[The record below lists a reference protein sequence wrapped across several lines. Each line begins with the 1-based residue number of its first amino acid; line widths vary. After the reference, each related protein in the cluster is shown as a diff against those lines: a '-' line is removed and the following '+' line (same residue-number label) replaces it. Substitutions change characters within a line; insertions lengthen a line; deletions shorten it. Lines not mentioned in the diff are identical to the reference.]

1 MSFNER
7 TQRALHENTTSVLEI
22 PGSQTHSP
30 GIWSRSYFHIKL
42 WLSLLTANSVLY
54 LRVPFIQ
61 LALRQ
66 GIGYQEHTH
75 KCHAW
80 NIWQV

>member
-1 MSFNER
+1 MR
-7 TQRALHENTTSVLEI
+7 TRHLSLKSQAPRHILQAYGHVATSTSNC
-22 PGSQTHSP
+22 G
-30 GIWSRSYFHIKL
+30 
-42 WLSLLTANSVLY
+42 SLLTANSVLY

-66 GIGYQEHTH
+66 GIGYQERTH

-80 NIWQV
+80 NIW